1 MIQTTMN
8 DLAEGVSGMK
18 ALKYSRQRES
28 IKNCLMNRTD
38 HPTADTLYLTVREE
52 FANISLGTVYRNLNL
67 LAELGEI
74 TRFSC
79 GDGSEH
85 FDFRTEPHYHFV
97 CKSCGAIQDLPVEM
111 VRDTSE
117 FLTQKIR
124 GRVDSH
130 MIFFYGECEACLHKK
145 S

>member
-1 MIQTTMN
+1 
-8 DLAEGVSGMK
+8 MK
-18 ALKYSRQRES
+18 TLKYSRQRES

-38 HPTADTLYLTVREE
+38 HPTADTLYLAMREE
-52 FANISLGTVYRNLNL
+52 FPNISLGTVYRNLNL
-67 LAELGEI
+67 LADLGEI
-74 TRFSC
+74 MRFSC

-85 FDFRTEPHYHFV
+85 FDYTTDPHYHFV
-97 CKSCGAIQDLPVEM
+97 CRTCSAITDLPESI

-117 FLTQKIR
+117 LLSGQTP

-130 MIFFYGECEACLHKK
+130 MIFFYGECESCQKKK